1 MRLSNLELCLGKLLL
16 SDENRATAFDI
27 DGDQEEFSGG
37 QFREIF
43 DRLRRSPH
51 QEAIHAFSVA
61 HADSTVGFF
70 VLREAPAL
78 PDWAFP
84 GVMTLHNFRI
94 SRQFQRQGL
103 GAATV
108 RKMAQWVADN
118 RPAVSQ
124 LMLSVNSGN
133 EQALAFYRSC
143 SFRATGVTLD
153 GRISR
158 EMIMASEIAA
168 LLVDAELAARPL
180 E

>member
-1 MRLSNLELCLGKLLL
+1 VRPSNFELCLDKLLL
-16 SDENRATAFDI
+16 SDEELGTAIDV

-37 QFREIF
+37 QIREIF
-43 DRLRRSPH
+43 DRLRSSPY
-51 QEAIHAFSVA
+51 QESIHPFSVTQ
-61 HADSTVGFF
+61 ADSPIGFF

-103 GAATV
+103 GSDTV

-118 RPAVSQ
+118 RPAISQ
-124 LMLSVNSGN
+124 VMLSVNTGN

-143 SFRATGVTLD
+143 GFQATGAVLD
-153 GRISR
+153 GRIGP
-158 EMIMASEIAA
+158 EMIMASDIAT
-168 LLVDAELAARPL
+168 LLLK
-180 E
+180 

>member
-1 MRLSNLELCLGKLLL
+1 ML
-16 SDENRATAFDI
+16 SDEELATAIDV

-37 QFREIF
+37 QIREIF
-43 DRLRRSPH
+43 DRLRCSPH
-51 QEAIHAFSVA
+51 QESIHPFSVTQ
-61 HADSTVGFF
+61 ADSPIGFF

-103 GAATV
+103 GAATI

-118 RPAVSQ
+118 RPAVSL
-124 LMLSVNSGN
+124 LMLSVNTGN
-133 EQALAFYRSC
+133 EHALAFYRSC

-153 GRISR
+153 GRIGY
-158 EMIMASEIAA
+158 EMIMASEIAT
-168 LLVDAELAARPL
+168 LLVDS
-180 E
+180 